1 MTHELKKA
9 KKMTISNKIEDIISR
24 ASFIRKMFEEGAQLK
39 AEYGAENV
47 FDFSLGNPNLP
58 PPEKFSE
65 LLRDT
70 VDSCGLGDH
79 CYMPN
84 TGYPMVCGSVADYL
98 AEEQQ
103 APVTDQEV
111 MMTCGASGALNV
123 ALKTILDPADEVI
136 TPAPCFVEYKFYA
149 DNHGGTLKTVA
160 TKPDFQ
166 LDLEALSEAINKK
179 TKAVLINS
187 PNNPTGQ
194 VYPEDDLVALGELL
208 EKKGKEYNRTIYLIS
223 DEPYRK
229 IVYDGVQVPSIFTS
243 YKNSIIGTSYSKD
256 ISIPG
261 DRIGFIAVNPAAAY
275 KNALIAGMA
284 VANRILGYV
293 NAPALMQR
301 VVACMQGMS
310 VEISEYARKREILCE
325 GLAGFGYEFIKPSGT
340 FYLFPRSPIADD
352 VEFADALKDERVLV
366 VPGSGFDGPGYF
378 RIAFCVDDEVIKN
391 SMPGFKK
398 AIGKYK

>member
-1 MTHELKKA
+1 
-9 KKMTISNKIEDIISR
+9 MTISKKIEDIISR

-39 AEYGAENV
+39 AQYGAENV
-47 FDFSLGNPNLP
+47 YDFSLGNPNIP
-58 PPEKFSE
+58 PPEKFNE

-103 APVTDQEV
+103 APVTDKEV

-123 ALKTILDPADEVI
+123 ALKTILDPGDEVL

-149 DNHGGTLKTVA
+149 DNHGGVLKTVQ

-166 LDLEALSEAINKK
+166 LDLDALSEAITAK

-194 VYPEDDLVALGELL
+194 VYPEEDLVALGELL
-208 EKKGKEYNRTIYLIS
+208 EKKSKDYKRTIYLIS

-229 IVYDGVQVPSIFTS
+229 IVYDDVTVPSIFTS

-261 DRIGFIAVNPAAAY
+261 ERIGFIAINPAATH
-275 KNALIAGMA
+275 KTELIAGMT
-284 VANRILGYV
+284 VANRILGFV

-310 VEISEYARKREILCE
+310 VEISEYARKREILCD
-325 GLAGFGYEFIKPSGT
+325 GLAGFGYEFIKPPGT
-340 FYLFPRSPIADD
+340 FYLFPRSPIEDD
-352 VEFADALKDERVLV
+352 VEFADVLKEERILV
-366 VPGSGFDGPGYF
+366 VPGSGFDGPGHF

-391 SMPGFKK
+391 SMPGFQR
-398 AIGKYK
+398 AIDKFR

>member
-1 MTHELKKA
+1 
-9 KKMTISNKIEDIISR
+9 MTISKNIEDIILR
-24 ASFIRKMFEEGAQLK
+24 ASFIRKMFEEGARLK

-47 FDFSLGNPNLP
+47 YDFSLGNPNLP
-58 PPEKFSE
+58 PPEKFNE

-84 TGYPMVCGSVADYL
+84 TGYPVVCGSVAEYL

-103 APVTDQEV
+103 APVTNKEV

-123 ALKTILDPADEVI
+123 ALKTILDPGDEVL

-160 TKPDFQ
+160 TRSDFQ
-166 LDLEALSEAINKK
+166 LDLEALSEAINPK

-194 VYPEDDLVALGELL
+194 VYPEDDLVTLGELL
-208 EKKGKEYNRTIYLIS
+208 EKKGQEFKRTIYLIS

-229 IVYDGVQVPSIFTS
+229 IVFDGVRVPSIFTS

-261 DRIGFIAVNPAAAY
+261 ERIGFVAVNPAAAY
-275 KNALIAGMA
+275 KDDLIAGIA
-284 VANRILGYV
+284 VANRILGFV

-310 VEISEYARKREILCE
+310 VEISQYARKRDILCE
-325 GLAGFGYEFIKPSGT
+325 GLAGFGYEFIKPAGT
-340 FYLFPRSPIADD
+340 FYLFPRSPIPDD
-352 VEFADALKDERVLV
+352 VEFSNALKDERVLV
-366 VPGSGFDGPGYF
+366 VPGSGFDGPGHF

-391 SMPGFKK
+391 SMPGFQK
-398 AIGKYK
+398 AIEKYK